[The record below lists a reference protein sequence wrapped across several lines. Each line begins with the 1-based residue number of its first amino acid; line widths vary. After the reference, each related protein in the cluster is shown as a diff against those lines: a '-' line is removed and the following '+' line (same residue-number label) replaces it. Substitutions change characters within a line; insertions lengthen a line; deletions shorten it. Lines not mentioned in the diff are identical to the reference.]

1 MLGSRKKKNR
11 IIGII
16 VAVFYITGMV
26 LAVQAV
32 MTARTAQGAIAWSVS
47 LVTFP
52 FVSVPAYLV
61 FGRSKCEGF
70 ALFAVSSSW
79 TKLGV

>member
-32 MTARTAQGAIAWSVS
+32 MTARTAQGAIA
-47 LVTFP
+47 
-52 FVSVPAYLV
+52 
-61 FGRSKCEGF
+61 
-70 ALFAVSSSW
+70 
-79 TKLGV
+79 

>member
-1 MLGSRKKKNR
+1 MLGSRKKRNR

-32 MTARTAQGAIAWSVS
+32 MTARTALGAIAWSVS
-47 LVTFP
+47 LFTFP

-61 FGRSKCEGF
+61 FGRSMFEGF
-70 ALFAVSSSW
+70 A
-79 TKLGV
+79 

>member
-1 MLGSRKKKNR
+1 MLGSRKTKNR

-16 VAVFYITGMV
+16 VAVFYIPGMV

-61 FGRSKCEGF
+61 FGRSKFEGF